1 MNTITSEVRS
11 QIVAELKKQR
21 ENFGSDR
28 AHATAIGI
36 NAGTYSQIMAG
47 NFYKT
52 LSDAQWTSLARQTG
66 INLRGKAKWRTALTP
81 VYNNV
86 IKQLQKCQQDSICG
100 ILVDDAD
107 VGKTHAAKEYAAN
120 NKFVAY
126 VDCSLCK
133 TRREM
138 VAAIAKAFGVKH
150 EGRFKDIRD
159 DLIYYINNYAE
170 KPLVIL
176 DEAGDLDPAA
186 RLELKALWN
195 GTERNCGWY
204 QMGADG
210 LKEVVRRGIEGRRV
224 GFVETYSRY
233 GNKFQ
238 RFTPEGKE
246 DREKFSMTQAA
257 LIIKANAPE
266 GTDIQKVLFKT
277 KGSLRRIYTE
287 LSKL

>member
-1 MNTITSEVRS
+1 MNITIEIKS
-11 QIVAELKKQR
+11 QIVAELKKSR

-28 AHATAIGI
+28 AHSTAIGI
-36 NAGTYSQIMAG
+36 NPAQYSQILAG
-47 NFYKT
+47 NFFKT
-52 LSDAQWTSLARQTG
+52 LSDVQWTSLARQTG

-81 VYNNV
+81 VFNKV
-86 IKQLQKCQQDSICG
+86 TSQLKKCQEESLCG

-126 VDCSLCK
+126 VDCSLAK
-133 TRREM
+133 TKREM
-138 VAAIAKAFGVKH
+138 VSAIAKAFGVRH
-150 EGRFKDIRD
+150 EGRLKDVRD
-159 DLIYYINNYAE
+159 DLIFYINNYAE

-176 DEAGDLDPAA
+176 DEAGDLDTAA

-210 LKEVVRRGIEGRRV
+210 LKEVIRRGIEGKRV

-246 DREKFSMTQAA
+246 DREAMMMKQAA
-257 LIIKANAPE
+257 MIIQANATT
-266 GTDIQKVLFKT
+266 GADVQKILFKT
-277 KGSLRRIYTE
+277 KGSLRRIYFE
-287 LSKL
+287 LNK